1 MSNSHKDIEKKKRE
15 LEVKMA
21 KLQHGLDH
29 SLDEVKG
36 DVANSLSPKELIRK
50 YPLPIVGISVA
61 LGFILG
67 APGGKKNSVKKVRSS
82 DDDVVSSISRSLKKR
97 LAQKAVDSALD
108 YIEQK
113 LSDRTDTSG
122 SE

>member
-1 MSNSHKDIEKKKRE
+1 MSNSHKDIEKKKLE
-15 LEVKMA
+15 LEAKMA

-36 DVANSLSPKELIRK
+36 DVANSLSPKELVRK
-50 YPLPIVGISVA
+50 YPLPVIGLSLA

-67 APGGKKNSVKKVRSS
+67 SSGGKKHTTGKVKGT

-97 LAQKAVDSALD
+97 LAQKAIDTALD
-108 YIEQK
+108 YVEQK
-113 LSDRTDTSG
+113 LSERTSPPG
-122 SE
+122 E